1 MLFIQILYNKQNNK
15 KKSERELKY
24 LSISVC
30 TQFFLDIPMAKL
42 LQRICAYFYLKT
54 LNRVYTYNNYSLYA
68 YFGKEQCD
76 KNKNIIMKNILLL
89 LAGDSIGL
97 SVESID

>member
-15 KKSERELKY
+15 RKIRKRAK
-24 LSISVC
+24 IFINFSVY
-30 TQFFLDIPMAKL
+30 TIFLDIPMAKL